1 MIFWISSYPKSGNTW
16 LRILLSSYYF
26 TKDGFYDESVLK
38 NIDQFP
44 QKKFFDEFNYDPRVV
59 TDTIKFWIKAQEKI
73 NQDKKLRF
81 FKTHNAFGALNNFHF
96 TNKNNSIG
104 CVYVVRDPR
113 NVITSLKNFYEM
125 NDDQAFKWITNKNQY
140 IYDVNKFE
148 KDGYSDFQFIS
159 SWDTNFESWKIQK
172 KIPIKIIR
180 YEDLLNQTYKVLTEV
195 ITFINQTTISK
206 EKINKNK
213 IKNAIGDNL
222 KSEFDRVLQVTGY
235 YFICGFIISSIIQFF
250 LASVIV
256 VSNPGDPSFN
266 EEVSTMTWVSYIA
279 VLLPTMIVLA
289 KGFMGLISGI
299 ENLTGMKKEEFLN
312 S

>member
-44 QKKFFDEFNYDPRVV
+44 QKKFFAEFNYDPRVV

-81 FKTHNAFGALNNFHF
+81 FKTHNAFGALNNFDF
-96 TNKNNSIG
+96 TNKDNSIG
-104 CVYVVRDPR
+104 CIYVVRDPR

-159 SWDTNFESWKIQK
+159 SWDTNFESWKVQK

-180 YEDLLNQTYKVLTEV
+180 YEDLLNQTFKVVSEV
-195 ITFINQTTISK
+195 ITFINQTTDNN

-213 IKNAIGDNL
+213 IKNVINSSSFSKLQDKEKNEGFSEAPKSKGGDKKIPFFNL
-222 KSEFDRVLQVTGY
+222 GPKNNWKTILNDDLKDKLNNIFKKKL
-235 YFICGFIISSIIQFF
+235 
-250 LASVIV
+250 
-256 VSNPGDPSFN
+256 
-266 EEVSTMTWVSYIA
+266 EELSYQ
-279 VLLPTMIVLA
+279 
-289 KGFMGLISGI
+289 
-299 ENLTGMKKEEFLN
+299 
-312 S
+312 

>member
-1 MIFWISSYPKSGNTW
+1 MNSVIISE
-16 LRILLSSYYF
+16 I
-26 TKDGFYDESVLK
+26 
-38 NIDQFP
+38 
-44 QKKFFDEFNYDPRVV
+44 V

-81 FKTHNAFGALNNFHF
+81 FKTHNAFGALNNFDF
-96 TNKNNSIG
+96 TNKDNSIG

-180 YEDLLNQTYKVLTEV
+180 YEDLLNQTFKVLNEV
-195 ITFINQTTISK
+195 IAFINQTTNSK

-213 IKNAIGDNL
+213 IKNAVNSSSFSKL
-222 KSEFDRVLQVTGY
+222 KDKEK
-235 YFICGFIISSIIQFF
+235 
-250 LASVIV
+250 
-256 VSNPGDPSFN
+256 N
-266 EEVSTMTWVSYIA
+266 
-279 VLLPTMIVLA
+279 
-289 KGFMGLISGI
+289 KGFSEAPMTKSRDKKIPFF
-299 ENLTGMKKEEFLN
+299 NLGPKNNWKIILNDDLKDKLNNIFKKKLEEL
-312 S
+312 SYD

>member
-81 FKTHNAFGALNNFHF
+81 FKTHNAFGALNNFDF

-159 SWDTNFESWKIQK
+159 SWDTNFESWKVQK

-180 YEDLLNQTYKVLTEV
+180 YEDLLNQTFKVVSEV
-195 ITFINQTTISK
+195 ITFINQTTDNN

-213 IKNAIGDNL
+213 IKNVINSSSFSKLQDKEKNEGFSEAPKSKGGDKKIPFFNL
-222 KSEFDRVLQVTGY
+222 GPKNNWK
-235 YFICGFIISSIIQFF
+235 IILNDDLKDKLNNIFKKK
-250 LASVIV
+250 L
-256 VSNPGDPSFN
+256 
-266 EEVSTMTWVSYIA
+266 EELSYQ
-279 VLLPTMIVLA
+279 
-289 KGFMGLISGI
+289 
-299 ENLTGMKKEEFLN
+299 
-312 S
+312 

>member
-1 MIFWISSYPKSGNTW
+1 MIFWITSYPKSGNTW
-16 LRILLSSYYF
+16 LRILLSSYYY

-44 QKKFFDEFNYDPRVV
+44 QKKFFNEFNYDPRVV

-195 ITFINQTTISK
+195 ITFINQTTIIK

-213 IKNAIGDNL
+213 IKNAIGSTSFSKL
-222 KSEFDRVLQVTGY
+222 KNKEKNEGFSE
-235 YFICGFIISSIIQFF
+235 
-250 LASVIV
+250 A
-256 VSNPGDPSFN
+256 PK
-266 EEVSTMTWVSYIA
+266 
-279 VLLPTMIVLA
+279 A
-289 KGFMGLISGI
+289 KGGDKKIPFF
-299 ENLTGMKKEEFLN
+299 NLGPKNNWKKILDQDLKDKLN
-312 S
+312 KI

>member
-1 MIFWISSYPKSGNTW
+1 MIFWITSYPKSGNTW
-16 LRILLSSYYF
+16 LRILLSSYYY

-44 QKKFFDEFNYDPRVV
+44 QKKFFNEFNYDPRIV

-81 FKTHNAFGALNNFHF
+81 FKTHNAFGALNNFDF
-96 TNKNNSIG
+96 TNKDNSIG
-104 CVYVVRDPR
+104 CIYVVRDPR

-172 KIPIKIIR
+172 KIPIKIIK
-180 YEDLLNQTYKVLTEV
+180 YEDLLNQTYKVLNEV
-195 ITFINQTTISK
+195 ITFINKITYNK

-213 IKNAIGDNL
+213 IKNAVNSSLFSKLKEKEKNEGFSEAPKSKDGDKKIPFFNL
-222 KSEFDRVLQVTGY
+222 GPKNDWKIILNDDLKDKLNNFFKKKLVELSYEKS
-235 YFICGFIISSIIQFF
+235 
-250 LASVIV
+250 
-256 VSNPGDPSFN
+256 
-266 EEVSTMTWVSYIA
+266 
-279 VLLPTMIVLA
+279 
-289 KGFMGLISGI
+289 
-299 ENLTGMKKEEFLN
+299 
-312 S
+312 

>member
-1 MIFWISSYPKSGNTW
+1 MIFWITSYPKSGNTW
-16 LRILLSSYYF
+16 LRILLSSYYY

-44 QKKFFDEFNYDPRVV
+44 QKKFFNEFNYDPRVV

-159 SWDTNFESWKIQK
+159 SWDTNFESWKVQK

-180 YEDLLNQTYKVLTEV
+180 YEDLLNQTFKVVSEV
-195 ITFINQTTISK
+195 ITFINQTTDNN

-213 IKNAIGDNL
+213 IKNVINSSSFSKLQDKEKNEGFSEAPKSKGGDKKIPFFNL
-222 KSEFDRVLQVTGY
+222 GPKNNWKIILNDDLKDKLNNIFKKKLEELSYEKS
-235 YFICGFIISSIIQFF
+235 
-250 LASVIV
+250 
-256 VSNPGDPSFN
+256 
-266 EEVSTMTWVSYIA
+266 
-279 VLLPTMIVLA
+279 
-289 KGFMGLISGI
+289 
-299 ENLTGMKKEEFLN
+299 
-312 S
+312 

>member
-1 MIFWISSYPKSGNTW
+1 MIFWITSYPKSGNTW
-16 LRILLSSYYF
+16 LRILLSSYYY

-44 QKKFFDEFNYDPRVV
+44 QKKFFNEFNYDPRVA

-159 SWDTNFESWKIQK
+159 SWDTNFESWKVQK

-180 YEDLLNQTYKVLTEV
+180 YEDLLNQTFKVVSEV
-195 ITFINQTTISK
+195 ITFINQTTDNN

-213 IKNAIGDNL
+213 IKNVINSSSFSKLQDKEKNEGFSEAPKSKGGDKKIPFFNL
-222 KSEFDRVLQVTGY
+222 GPKNNWKKILDQDLKDKLNNIFKKKLDEL
-235 YFICGFIISSIIQFF
+235 
-250 LASVIV
+250 
-256 VSNPGDPSFN
+256 
-266 EEVSTMTWVSYIA
+266 SY
-279 VLLPTMIVLA
+279 
-289 KGFMGLISGI
+289 K
-299 ENLTGMKKEEFLN
+299 
-312 S
+312 

>member
-1 MIFWISSYPKSGNTW
+1 MIFWITSYPKSGNTW
-16 LRILLSSYYF
+16 LRILLSSYYY

-44 QKKFFDEFNYDPRVV
+44 QKKFFNEFNYDPRVV

-81 FKTHNAFGALNNFHF
+81 FKTHNAFGALNNFDF
-96 TNKNNSIG
+96 TNKDNSIG
-104 CVYVVRDPR
+104 CIYVVRDPR

-195 ITFINQTTISK
+195 IAFINQTIISK

-213 IKNAIGDNL
+213 IKNAIGSTSFSKL
-222 KSEFDRVLQVTGY
+222 KNKEKNEGFSE
-235 YFICGFIISSIIQFF
+235 
-250 LASVIV
+250 A
-256 VSNPGDPSFN
+256 PK
-266 EEVSTMTWVSYIA
+266 
-279 VLLPTMIVLA
+279 A
-289 KGFMGLISGI
+289 KGGDKKIPFF
-299 ENLTGMKKEEFLN
+299 NLGPKNNWKIILNDDLKDKLNNIFKKKLEEL
-312 S
+312 SYEKS

>member
-1 MIFWISSYPKSGNTW
+1 MIFWITSYPKSGNTW
-16 LRILLSSYYF
+16 LRILLSSYYY

-44 QKKFFDEFNYDPRVV
+44 QKKFFNEFNYDPRVV

-81 FKTHNAFGALNNFHF
+81 FKTHNAFGALNNFDF
-96 TNKNNSIG
+96 TNKDNSIG

-180 YEDLLNQTYKVLTEV
+180 YEDLLNQTYKVVSEV
-195 ITFINQTTISK
+195 IAFINQTTDNK
-206 EKINKNK
+206 DKINKNK
-213 IKNAIGDNL
+213 IKNAVNSSSFSKLKDKEKNEGFSEAPKSKGGDKKIPFFNL
-222 KSEFDRVLQVTGY
+222 GPKNNWK
-235 YFICGFIISSIIQFF
+235 IILNDDLKDKLNNIFKKK
-250 LASVIV
+250 L
-256 VSNPGDPSFN
+256 
-266 EEVSTMTWVSYIA
+266 EELSYQ
-279 VLLPTMIVLA
+279 
-289 KGFMGLISGI
+289 
-299 ENLTGMKKEEFLN
+299 
-312 S
+312 

>member
-1 MIFWISSYPKSGNTW
+1 MIFWITSYPKSGNTW
-16 LRILLSSYYF
+16 LRILLSSYYY

-44 QKKFFDEFNYDPRVV
+44 QKKFFNEFNYDPRIV

-81 FKTHNAFGALNNFHF
+81 FKTHNAFGALNNFDF
-96 TNKNNSIG
+96 TNKDNSIG
-104 CVYVVRDPR
+104 CIYVVRDPR

-195 ITFINQTTISK
+195 INFINQTTISK

-213 IKNAIGDNL
+213 IKNAIGSTSFSKLKNKEKNEGFSEAPKSKGGDKKIPFFNL
-222 KSEFDRVLQVTGY
+222 GPKNNWKIILNDDLKDKLNNIFKKKLEELSYEKS
-235 YFICGFIISSIIQFF
+235 
-250 LASVIV
+250 
-256 VSNPGDPSFN
+256 
-266 EEVSTMTWVSYIA
+266 
-279 VLLPTMIVLA
+279 
-289 KGFMGLISGI
+289 
-299 ENLTGMKKEEFLN
+299 
-312 S
+312 

>member
-44 QKKFFDEFNYDPRVV
+44 QKKFFNEFNYDPRVA

-81 FKTHNAFGALNNFHF
+81 FKTHNAFGALNNFDF
-96 TNKNNSIG
+96 TNKDNSIG

-159 SWDTNFESWKIQK
+159 SWDTNFESWKVQK

-180 YEDLLNQTYKVLTEV
+180 YEDLLNQTFKIVSEV
-195 ITFINQTTISK
+195 ITFINQTTDNN

-213 IKNAIGDNL
+213 IKNVINSSSFSKLQDKEKNEGFSEAPKSKGGDKKIPFFNLGPKNNWKIILNDNL
-222 KSEFDRVLQVTGY
+222 KDKLNNIFKKKL
-235 YFICGFIISSIIQFF
+235 
-250 LASVIV
+250 
-256 VSNPGDPSFN
+256 
-266 EEVSTMTWVSYIA
+266 EELSYQ
-279 VLLPTMIVLA
+279 
-289 KGFMGLISGI
+289 
-299 ENLTGMKKEEFLN
+299 
-312 S
+312 